1 MTRLSRAKRITA
13 AYSLLD
19 ELMASNTKPMPQQ
32 MQTYQLTRIY
42 ESLHSLEQAPVPT
55 LEDWR
60 TVSDAVNMLETLIKN
75 GQCEDASGLLV
86 DAITALAQAGMRHL
100 AGANIRLDAKGIQA
114 VRGVVQDYATVLA
127 ALPHR
132 AMIAC
137 HRETEKRTR
146 GIENGSVKTH
156 DVVVKL

>member
-1 MTRLSRAKRITA
+1 MTRMSRAKRNSA
-13 AYSLLD
+13 AYSWID
-19 ELMASNTKPMPQQ
+19 ELMASPVKPMPRQ

-42 ESLHSLEQAPVPT
+42 TSLHSLEQAPVPT

-75 GQCEDASGLLV
+75 GQCEDASGLLQ
-86 DAITALAQAGMRHL
+86 DAVTALAQAGMRHL
-100 AGANIRLDAKGIQA
+100 AGANIRLDAQGIQA
-114 VRGVVQDYATVLA
+114 VRGVVQDYATALA